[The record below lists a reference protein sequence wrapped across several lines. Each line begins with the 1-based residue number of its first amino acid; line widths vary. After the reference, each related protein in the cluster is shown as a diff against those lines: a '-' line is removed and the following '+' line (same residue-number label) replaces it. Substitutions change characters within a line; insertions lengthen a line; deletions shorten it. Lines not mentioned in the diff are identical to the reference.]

1 MILKNNYN
9 IITLCT
15 NTRLDKMSGKP
26 GLPPFNDWWAKK
38 HNGFSNSNPPNP
50 PNPPN
55 NQLRFVNCKYC
66 GSLFA
71 SLGEDKI
78 PICGKT
84 CDSNNKLDI
93 EEEEIDVLEFLELLM
108 LEKLERNSFD

>member
-9 IITLCT
+9 ILTLCII
-15 NTRLDKMSGKP
+15 TRPDKMSGLP

-38 HNGFSNSNPPNP
+38 HNGFSNSTP

-55 NQLRFVNCKYC
+55 NQLRFVNCEYC
-66 GSLFA
+66 GSSFA

-93 EEEEIDVLEFLELLM
+93 LEFLELLM
-108 LEKLERNSFD
+108 LEKSERNSFD